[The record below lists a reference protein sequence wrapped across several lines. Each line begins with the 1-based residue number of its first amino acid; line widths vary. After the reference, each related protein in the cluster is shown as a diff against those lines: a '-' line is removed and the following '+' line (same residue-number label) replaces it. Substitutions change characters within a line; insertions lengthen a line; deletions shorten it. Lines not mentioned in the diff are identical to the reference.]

1 MNTNVHVMSTKLSKT
16 FYSGKKN
23 IEDKI
28 QLDLLSEV
36 DKNGSASQRYLSNR
50 LSIAL
55 GLTNTYLNK
64 CIQKGLV
71 KVKQIPKVRYFYYL
85 TPKGFSEKSRLTFQY
100 LTNSLN
106 FFRQAKNE
114 CFYIFNICK
123 KKNLRK
129 IGFIGSG
136 DLVDIAELL
145 AKQFS
150 FNLVKINFNDLK
162 LKKKMNSID
171 ALIVLEINNSQ
182 KIYNNCINFFSYK
195 KIFTPSLLRI
205 SLKKK

>member
-1 MNTNVHVMSTKLSKT
+1 ME
-16 FYSGKKN
+16 KKN

-85 TPKGFSEKSRLTFQY
+85 TPDIPPWRPLCYLSSAGARIWFSVNTSF
-100 LTNSLN
+100 
-106 FFRQAKNE
+106 
-114 CFYIFNICK
+114 CK
-123 KKNLRK
+123 
-129 IGFIGSG
+129 
-136 DLVDIAELL
+136 L
-145 AKQFS
+145 AS
-150 FNLVKINFNDLK
+150 
-162 LKKKMNSID
+162 
-171 ALIVLEINNSQ
+171 
-182 KIYNNCINFFSYK
+182 
-195 KIFTPSLLRI
+195 
-205 SLKKK
+205 